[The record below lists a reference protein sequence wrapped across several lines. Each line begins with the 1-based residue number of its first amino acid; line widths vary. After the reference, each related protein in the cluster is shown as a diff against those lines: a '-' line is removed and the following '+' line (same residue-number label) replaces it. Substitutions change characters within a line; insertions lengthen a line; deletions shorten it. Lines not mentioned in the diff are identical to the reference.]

1 MEDSELKEQI
11 QRTIDDLASIR
22 DVTPADGWNESLLR
36 RLKTSGRKSLSAKLT
51 IASVCVII
59 SVNMACG
66 FRMLSQNSLT
76 TKEAGNSM
84 EQLSK
89 ELLINPISAKE

>member
-11 QRTIDDLASIR
+11 QRTIDDLVSIR
-22 DVTPADGWNESLLR
+22 DITPTNGWNESLLR
-36 RLKTSGRKSLSAKLT
+36 RLKTSSRKSLSGKLI
-51 IASVCVII
+51 IASVCVIVA
-59 SVNMACG
+59 VNMACG

-76 TKEAGNSM
+76 AKGAGNSL

>member
-22 DVTPADGWNESLLR
+22 DITPADDWNESLLR
-36 RLKTSGRKSLSAKLT
+36 RLKTSGRKGMSGKLT
-51 IASVCVII
+51 IVSVCLFILFNLALGIRILTQNV
-59 SVNMACG
+59 MPAG
-66 FRMLSQNSLT
+66 GSQS
-76 TKEAGNSM
+76 AM